1 MNQKRT
7 QMVDIARLAG
17 VSLATVSRA
26 LSGSNAVTESTR
38 NRIVDLARSLNYA
51 VNVDAKNLR
60 RGNTNTI
67 GVVIPLDAK
76 TKQHISDPFFLSL
89 LGSIADALTE
99 RHLDMLV
106 SRVDSEHLDALAQ
119 LYDSG
124 RVMGVIVV
132 GQWEHHDQLNLL
144 AARKLPMA
152 VWGAALA
159 QQLYCSVG
167 SNNQQGGYL
176 AVQHLL
182 EQGRQRIVFLGDT
195 HFPEVAQRH
204 AGYVQALGQAACAY
218 DPHLILPTPF
228 AIDLAEKMLSEFLA
242 SGQPFDAI
250 FAASDVLAMTAMR
263 LMQLQGIRVP
273 EDVAVVGYDD
283 IAVSALVSPSLSTV
297 CQPIALAGQELVSM
311 VLKLIEG
318 HRQQNLALPTELIIR
333 GSSQKTLS
341 AGIKA
346 EHSVK
351 TAAKK
356 TKPKL

>member
-1 MNQKRT
+1 MA
-7 QMVDIARLAG
+7 DIARLAG

-26 LSGSNAVTESTR
+26 LSGSEAVTVATR
-38 NRIVDLARSLNYA
+38 KRIVDLARSMNYA
-51 VNVDAKNLR
+51 VNADAKNLR

-76 TKQHISDPFFLSL
+76 AKQHISDPFFLSL

-99 RHLDMLV
+99 RNLDMLV
-106 SRVDSEHLDALAQ
+106 SRVDAEHLDALAQ

-132 GQWEHHDQLNLL
+132 GQWAHHDQLNLL

-152 VWGAALA
+152 VWGASLT

-167 SNNQQGGYL
+167 SNNQEGGYL

-182 EQGRQRIVFLGDT
+182 AQGRSRIAFLGSIQ
-195 HFPEVAQRH
+195 FPEVAQRH
-204 AGYVQALGQAACAY
+204 AGYVQALGQSALAY
-218 DPHLILPTPF
+218 DPSLIVSTPF
-228 AIDLAEKMLSEFLA
+228 ATDLAQDMLQKFFA
-242 SGQPFDAI
+242 KARKFDAI

-263 LMQLQGIRVP
+263 LLQLQGVRVP

-283 IAVSALVSPSLSTV
+283 IAVAALVSPSLSTIS
-297 CQPIALAGQELVSM
+297 QPIAEAGQALVRM

-318 HRQQNLALPTELIIR
+318 ERQQNLALPTQLVVR
-333 GSSQKTLS
+333 GSSVAVPASMLALAPVT
-341 AGIKA
+341 
-346 EHSVK
+346 SVK
-351 TAAKK
+351 IKSKK
-356 TKPKL
+356 RS